1 MTASAATQATPV
13 VPALRHHSLTSKLL
27 PRARNTGINTHLPYL
42 LVSLVANH
50 TLPLSSGRYLFHRSF
65 LLSRAFLSAD
75 FDLTEQ
81 SYGGAPPGP
90 VYSPP
95 RDKPP
100 IPQGWIPQFDQQH
113 QRWYYVE
120 EASGRS
126 QWEAPGFNS
135 GGGSD
140 TRGHDPSYGGGGGG
154 PGYGAPPPQQYGGYP
169 GSSPYPQQQ
178 EKQKSGSSGMLLG
191 AAGGIAA
198 GAVGGALL
206 ANALGSSGSISTSNV
221 SKDEIAN
228 IRQTILTTST
238 NSRLMLSNSHTAG
251 ILTVMPRLWLPRQLT
266 RMITPRSQKRVR
278 NIRKP

>member
-1 MTASAATQATPV
+1 MSFFKKLADKFDDLDLGGKRDEQQHQPPQASRGYDGFGGHSGYPGGSGPPPPQSYQQAA
-13 VPALRHHSLTSKLL
+13 

-50 TLPLSSGRYLFHRSF
+50 TLPLSSGRAIVWWR
-65 LLSRAFLSAD
+65 
-75 FDLTEQ
+75 T
-81 SYGGAPPGP
+81 PGP

-206 ANALGSSGSISTSNV
+206 ANALDDSD
-221 SKDEIAN
+221 DEHKQQAYA
-228 IRQTILTTST
+228 QQQSYGGDPY
-238 NSRLMLSNSHTAG
+238 SHAPP
-251 ILTVMPRLWLPRQLT
+251 MAPRQLT

>member
-1 MTASAATQATPV
+1 M
-13 VPALRHHSLTSKLL
+13 SLL
-27 PRARNTGINTHLPYL
+27 I
-42 LVSLVANH
+42 
-50 TLPLSSGRYLFHRSF
+50 
-65 LLSRAFLSAD
+65 AD
-75 FDLTEQ
+75 SNITEQ

-100 IPQGWIPQFDQQH
+100 IPQGWIPQFDQQY

-126 QWEAPGFNS
+126 QWEAPGFNA

-140 TRGHDPSYGGGGGG
+140 TRGDPSHGGAPSYGGGPGYGGA

-169 GSSPYPQQQ
+169 GGSPYPQQQ

-206 ANALGSSGSISTSNV
+206 ANALGSSGFILPPNISMN
-221 SKDEIAN
+221 K
-228 IRQTILTTST
+228 
-238 NSRLMLSNSHTAG
+238 G
-251 ILTVMPRLWLPRQLT
+251 
-266 RMITPRSQKRVR
+266 
-278 NIRKP
+278 